1 MLRLYIVGRHVIIL
15 WSTTLSAQD
24 KQIVEDRLSMYDSL
38 LDQDPE
44 IQEHFAR
51 GVIQGQQKGII
62 AVIEVLFPSLVELAQ
77 QQVAH
82 LNKSYELSRLMKQIA
97 LAPDEAT
104 ARWLLSTLAA

>member
-1 MLRLYIVGRHVIIL
+1 MVDRHVIIL
-15 WSTTLSAQD
+15 RSTTLSARD

-104 ARWLLSTLAA
+104 VRWLLSTLTA

>member
-1 MLRLYIVGRHVIIL
+1 M
-15 WSTTLSAQD
+15 SAQD
-24 KQIVEDRLSMYDSL
+24 KQIVEDRLRMYDSL

-82 LNKSYELSRLMKQIA
+82 LDKSYELSRLMKQIA

-104 ARWLLSTLAA
+104 ARWLLSTLTA